1 MKAINRRQAFALG
14 GGFVML
20 TLMPMAADAE
30 VTSDAAKWIEKF
42 TGGKEAVKGKISLDL
57 PEIAENGNTVP
68 LSLTIES
75 PMTAESHVKE
85 VTDPRRREPERRRRD
100 ADVHAALGQGGSLD
114 PDSARHDPERRCDRE
129 DERRRSVHGAED
141 REGHNRRLRRLEL
154 KETDDGRQTAHQA
167 SEGRSQ
173 G

>member
-30 VTSDAAKWIEKF
+30 VTNDAAKWIEKF

-75 PMTAESHVKE
+75 PMTAESYVKE
-85 VTDPRRREPERRRRD
+85 VMIL
-100 ADVHAALGQGGSLD
+100 ADGNPNAGVATLMFTPLSGKAEASIRIRLASTQNVVAIARMSDGALFTEQKTVKVTIGG
-114 PDSARHDPERRCDRE
+114 C
-129 DERRRSVHGAED
+129 G
-141 REGHNRRLRRLEL
+141 G
-154 KETDDGRQTAHQA
+154 
-167 SEGRSQ
+167 
-173 G
+173 

>member
-30 VTSDAAKWIEKF
+30 VTNDAAKWIEKF

-75 PMTAESHVKE
+75 PMTAESYVKE
-85 VTDPRRREPERRRRD
+85 VMIL
-100 ADVHAALGQGGSLD
+100 ADGNPNAGVATLMFTPLSGKAEASIRIRLATTQNVVAVAKMSDGAVFTEQKTVKVTIGG
-114 PDSARHDPERRCDRE
+114 C
-129 DERRRSVHGAED
+129 G
-141 REGHNRRLRRLEL
+141 G
-154 KETDDGRQTAHQA
+154 
-167 SEGRSQ
+167 
-173 G
+173 